1 MARLLFFAIAASF
14 CLSRLAIAGNEG
26 EILFADDF
34 ATLNPGWGEAD
45 QQFLGVE
52 DGKLVIEPGND
63 RYRSLPYQT
72 QTFGDVDLRVKLA
85 QTSGELPGSAGI
97 AFWGSRET
105 GEVYFA
111 RMQSN
116 GFFTVERRLPNGR
129 LLAPVLLKR
138 NDSVK
143 TDPGAVNELQVTTR
157 GKTATVYING
167 KQAASLEGMPPEG
180 GSQIGLLARSPAVRC
195 RWEFSDFVVR
205 KAQ

>member
-1 MARLLFFAIAASF
+1 MRRVLLLGIVVFACLTSLAIAADE
-14 CLSRLAIAGNEG
+14 A

-52 DGKLVIEPGND
+52 GGKLIIVPQNG

-72 QTFGDVDLRVKLA
+72 QTFGDVDVRVQLV

-97 AFWGSRET
+97 SFWGNRET
-105 GEVYFA
+105 GETYFA
-111 RMQSN
+111 RMQSD
-116 GFFTVERRLPNGR
+116 GYFTVERRLPNGR

-138 NDSVK
+138 NEAVK
-143 TDPGAVNELQVTTR
+143 TGAGAVNELQVATR

-167 KQAASLEGMPPEG
+167 QQAASVEGMPPEG
-180 GSQIGLLARSPAVRC
+180 GSQVGLLARSPAVRC